1 MPRDN
6 ESAFL
11 KRFAQ
16 LKKLSYIIYDISS
29 IICINLSFSQI
40 RKVKEDCSS

>member
-1 MPRDN
+1 MSRDN

-16 LKKLSYIIYDISS
+16 LKKLSYIIYDVSS
-29 IICINLSFSQI
+29 IICINLYKPIIF
-40 RKVKEDCSS
+40 K